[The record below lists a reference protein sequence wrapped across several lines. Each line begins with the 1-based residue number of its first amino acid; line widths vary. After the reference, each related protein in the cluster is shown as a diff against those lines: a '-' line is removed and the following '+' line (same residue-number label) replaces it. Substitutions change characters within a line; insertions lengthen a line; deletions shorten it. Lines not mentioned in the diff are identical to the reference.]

1 MKELHQQ
8 LMAAVWCVLAV
19 ACAGESGT
27 SGLGEPLQVT
37 GGAFKSG
44 ALPGAAADA
53 DADASDDALRIT
65 TVETNN
71 TVVHPGQS
79 GKRITGRATDNGYAI
94 AVRFEKLGTG
104 YWVRPLGEADSAYP
118 GELSFRLDVE
128 LAADIPLG
136 PQRLVFSVI
145 DDHGRAS
152 RQQVLTMCVTSRF
165 DRNLSACDPT
175 QKPPAA
181 VISLTWDSDADL
193 DLIVHT
199 PTGEVVDA
207 RHPSTLTEPGI
218 TDVDRNYQGVLFG
231 AASESCGAD
240 ATRRE
245 DLVWA
250 NEVPA
255 GEYQVFVNLFNAC
268 GAGATFFNVS
278 ATVRVADDDTEYY
291 VSPLGEPVLGQVIAP
306 QANGGRDDGSLIT
319 SFEFP

>member
-1 MKELHQQ
+1 
-8 LMAAVWCVLAV
+8 MAAYLCILAG

-27 SGLGEPLQVT
+27 LGASEPLQVT

-44 ALPGAAADA
+44 ALPGSAPA
-53 DADASDDALRIT
+53 ASDDASGMADVLRIT

-71 TVVHPGQS
+71 NVVHPGQAD
-79 GKRITGRATDNGYAI
+79 KRITGRASDAGYAI
-94 AVRFEKLGTG
+94 AVRFEELGTG
-104 YWVRPLGEADSAYP
+104 YWVKPLGEADSAYP
-118 GELSFRLDVE
+118 GELSFRLDLA
-128 LAADIPLG
+128 LAADLPLG

-145 DDHGRAS
+145 DGHGRAS
-152 RQQVLTMCVTSRF
+152 RQQVLTMCITTRF
-165 DRNLSACDPT
+165 DRNLSACDAT

-193 DLIVHT
+193 DLVVRT
-199 PTGEVVDA
+199 PTGELVDA
-207 RHPSTLTEPGI
+207 RHPSTLTDPGLS
-218 TDVDRNYQGVLFG
+218 DADRGAQYQGVLYG
-231 AASESCGAD
+231 AASESCGSD

-255 GEYQVFVNLFNAC
+255 GEYEVFVNLFNAC
-268 GAGATFFNVS
+268 GAAATFFNVS
-278 ATVRVADDDTEYY
+278 ATVRSSHDETEYH

-306 QANGGRDDGSLIT
+306 QANGGRSDGSRIT